1 MYDHGFQIEFT
12 PVEWLDVCTVL
23 ICVIVITENVMDS
36 YDTEIWLFTFLWS
49 NSFQAKTAFEA
60 DIDCVQEIADFYRFG
75 VHYAKVTFCSKETII
90 LNPKSVYFVGFV
102 VYQEI
107 QESASY
113 VNPLSP
119 KSDQHQISPC
129 NINAL

>member
-1 MYDHGFQIEFT
+1 
-12 PVEWLDVCTVL
+12 
-23 ICVIVITENVMDS
+23 MDS
-36 YDTEIWLFTFLWS
+36 YDTEIWLFTLFWS
-49 NSFQAKTAFEA
+49 KSFQAKTAFEA

-90 LNPKSVYFVGFV
+90 PNPKSVYFVAFV

-113 VNPLSP
+113 TNSFYSEPLLLNNLFSTMLMLSFLEVVIREVI
-119 KSDQHQISPC
+119 KNWC
-129 NINAL
+129 

>member
-1 MYDHGFQIEFT
+1 MLLLYWKCFVLDH
-12 PVEWLDVCTVL
+12 
-23 ICVIVITENVMDS
+23 IVDS
-36 YDTEIWLFTFLWS
+36 YDRVIWLFTLFWS
-49 NSFQAKTAFEA
+49 KSFQAKTAFEA

-90 LNPKSVYFVGFV
+90 PNPNSVYFVDFV

-107 QESASY
+107 QWSASY
-113 VNPLSP
+113 INPLSP
-119 KSDQHQISPC
+119 KNDEHQISPC

>member
-75 VHYAKVTFCSKETII
+75 VHYAKVTFCSKETTIP
-90 LNPKSVYFVGFV
+90 NPKSVYFVDFV
-102 VYQEI
+102 V
-107 QESASY
+107 
-113 VNPLSP
+113 
-119 KSDQHQISPC
+119 
-129 NINAL
+129 